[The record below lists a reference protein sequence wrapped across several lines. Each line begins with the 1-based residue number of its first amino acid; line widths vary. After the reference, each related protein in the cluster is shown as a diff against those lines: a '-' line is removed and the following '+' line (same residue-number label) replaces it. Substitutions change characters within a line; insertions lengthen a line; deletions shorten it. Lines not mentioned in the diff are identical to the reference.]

1 MNVLS
6 VNLGFSQSLIYIYIY
21 IYLSIVSLN
30 PPGLVEKEEPP
41 AAQVSSLPGMFC
53 SRGRGGR
60 QQAGI
65 LEDFMSFSI
74 ENSMVLSMGKKM
86 FDGVCNL

>member
-6 VNLGFSQSLIYIYIY
+6 VNLGFSQSLIYIY